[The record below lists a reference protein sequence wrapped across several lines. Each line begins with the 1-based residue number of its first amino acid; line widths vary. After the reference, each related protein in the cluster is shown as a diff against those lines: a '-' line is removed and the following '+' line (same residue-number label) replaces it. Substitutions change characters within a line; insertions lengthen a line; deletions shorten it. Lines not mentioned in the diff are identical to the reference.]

1 MEKEADVRL
10 GYISAD
16 VWREM
21 DRAFSLT
28 RAKEPGLKPKEFLER
43 LIKAGIKTLSMK
55 EKK

>member
-21 DRAFSLT
+21 DRAFSLA
-28 RAKEPGLKPKEFLER
+28 RAEESGLKPKDFLER
-43 LIKAGIKTLSMK
+43 LIKAGIKALSTK